1 METVHGYISGTDC
14 FDNRASAVSMARR
27 RIMAPQSRCKALARP
42 LPGLSVS
49 DSERGF
55 GGEPAG

>member
-1 METVHGYISGTDC
+1 MVISPEPDC
-14 FDNRASAVSMARR
+14 FDNRASGFYGAQKNNGAT
-27 RIMAPQSRCKALARP
+27 IPLTLARP
-42 LPGLSVS
+42 LPGLSVP

>member
-1 METVHGYISGTDC
+1 
-14 FDNRASAVSMARR
+14 MARR
-27 RIMAPQSRCKALARP
+27 RIMAPQFRCKALARP
-42 LPGLSVS
+42 LPGLSVP